1 MNIMKRLIVTVSV
14 AMISAPAFAAPI
26 PVRVPE
32 PGSIVFFAAGGI
44 GAFGVYA
51 IMKLTTRK

>member
-1 MNIMKRLIVTVSV
+1 MKRLIVTVSV

-51 IMKLTTRK
+51 IRKLTKRK